1 MTDSF
6 AFYIM
11 LLRKQFTK
19 YCSERLNEIGVSYG
33 QLYIIIYIGK
43 KRSCSPSEISRGF
56 KIRSLVI

>member
-6 AFYIM
+6 AFYIT

-43 KRSCSPSEISRGF
+43 KGHVRLVKSR
-56 KIRSLVI
+56 RL